1 MLVELDIFSGR
12 PNPRWRLG
20 DAEAAR
26 VRELIDALA
35 PAPAAAPPEPPGL
48 GYRGFRIDDVATAY
62 SGVVRMRGR
71 VLADPQRRVE
81 RFLLEHLPPEHEYIR
96 SAIGSELA

>member
-12 PNPRWRLG
+12 PNPRWELS
-20 DAEAAR
+20 DTEAAT

-35 PAPAAAPPEPPGL
+35 PAPAAAPPVPPGL
-48 GYRGFRIDDVATAY
+48 GYRGFRIDDVATAFR
-62 SGVVRMRGR
+62 GFVRARGR

-81 RFLLEHLPPEHEYIR
+81 RFLVEHLPPEHESLR
-96 SAIGSELA
+96 SAIESELA

>member
-12 PNPRWRLG
+12 PNPRWELS
-20 DAEAAR
+20 DAEAAS

-35 PAPAAAPPEPPGL
+35 PAPAAAPPVPPGL
-48 GYRGFRIDDVATAY
+48 GYRGFRIDDDV
-62 SGVVRMRGR
+62 SFGGFVRTRGG

-81 RFLLEHLPPEHEYIR
+81 RFLLDHLPPEHEGLR
-96 SAIGSELA
+96 SAIESELA

>member
-12 PNPRWRLG
+12 PNPRWRLS

-35 PAPAAAPPEPPGL
+35 PAPNSALPEPPGL
-48 GYRGFRIDDVATAY
+48 GYRGFRIDDAVTAY
-62 SGVVRMRGR
+62 HGVVRTRGR
-71 VLADPQRRVE
+71 VLADPQCRIE
-81 RFLLEHLPPEHEYIR
+81 RFVLDRLPPEHESLR
-96 SAIGSELA
+96 PAIESELA